1 MNKKFEESEKIF
13 NKYLFPIHQKF
24 LNHTIYFKKLP
35 ELTSNAKINL
45 YTLRIMKDLEKAKDL
60 CLDENTKY
68 NEEGKINDEKDL
80 KKIDL
85 DYETIH
91 SEILNSINF
100 AENDSG
106 LSDFGDEEEENP
118 KKKIFEIEK
127 IEKIV
132 HKSVENLF
140 IESQKDNQF
149 KPLAFHQKELKNIEN
164 INKEKDSLGT
174 IKNIEIKTQDN
185 TVDFSEELKEKDNLK
200 INNED
205 NENNSTDI
213 ILEKKE
219 EIINFKKYNFFT
231 DPYSNY
237 NNFTKKYKVE
247 KNPKKRYRE
256 THPFLKTFNPKFLK
270 KENIDKKIFRRFRKF
285 VKALYKE
292 KKNIQIFSKNE
303 LFWERFYFKN
313 LLPPVKITY
322 NDKLIEH
329 KSFNNQYLIW
339 LFSQE
344 GTTELFQLFIKKEA
358 ENVINNF
365 IKEYNLVQ
373 SKEPNIIEKLRQYI
387 NYIPE
392 IYSLNNGKKNILEE
406 DKDGFNTNEFS
417 EKNIEEENFLE
428 SFESENTSNPF
439 NLNFE
444 MLGKKQFKEALYED
458 DNYYNYE
465 KLNNYNDYLNK
476 TNRLDNCKSEKFRLD
491 DSLDNQLS
499 TNFYRYI

>member
-1 MNKKFEESEKIF
+1 
-13 NKYLFPIHQKF
+13 
-24 LNHTIYFKKLP
+24 
-35 ELTSNAKINL
+35 
-45 YTLRIMKDLEKAKDL
+45 MKDLEKAKDL

-149 KPLAFHQKELKNIEN
+149 KPLAFNQKELKNIEN

-185 TVDFSEELKEKDNLK
+185 TVDFSEELKEKDILK

-219 EIINFKKYNFFT
+219 EIIEEQPPFIAEGVIP
-231 DPYSNY
+231 D
-237 NNFTKKYKVE
+237 
-247 KNPKKRYRE
+247 KN
-256 THPFLKTFNPKFLK
+256 T
-270 KENIDKKIFRRFRKF
+270 
-285 VKALYKE
+285 A
-292 KKNIQIFSKNE
+292 
-303 LFWERFYFKN
+303 
-313 LLPPVKITY
+313 
-322 NDKLIEH
+322 
-329 KSFNNQYLIW
+329 
-339 LFSQE
+339 
-344 GTTELFQLFIKKEA
+344 
-358 ENVINNF
+358 
-365 IKEYNLVQ
+365 
-373 SKEPNIIEKLRQYI
+373 
-387 NYIPE
+387 
-392 IYSLNNGKKNILEE
+392 
-406 DKDGFNTNEFS
+406 
-417 EKNIEEENFLE
+417 
-428 SFESENTSNPF
+428 F
-439 NLNFE
+439 NLSISSFIFFSVS
-444 MLGKKQFKEALYED
+444 L
-458 DNYYNYE
+458 
-465 KLNNYNDYLNK
+465 LN
-476 TNRLDNCKSEKFRLD
+476 
-491 DSLDNQLS
+491 
-499 TNFYRYI
+499 